1 MFSVLS
7 TAFVKQIYSTGPSL
21 GSIRTEWSER
31 EVKKKLSRIPFSD
44 LLFEAASKLIA
55 RSVFVVNFFF
65 FARST
70 SKAFLPS
77 FANVE
82 ASEKNFFDL
91 LRVPKRLRGPA
102 AASESG
108 EQRFYPDSFNARPWQ
123 RGQVVGVA

>member
-1 MFSVLS
+1 MVR
-7 TAFVKQIYSTGPSL
+7 K
-21 GSIRTEWSER
+21 RSE
-31 EVKKKLSRIPFSD
+31 KNLSRILFSD

-55 RSVFVVNFFF
+55 RSVFVVNFF